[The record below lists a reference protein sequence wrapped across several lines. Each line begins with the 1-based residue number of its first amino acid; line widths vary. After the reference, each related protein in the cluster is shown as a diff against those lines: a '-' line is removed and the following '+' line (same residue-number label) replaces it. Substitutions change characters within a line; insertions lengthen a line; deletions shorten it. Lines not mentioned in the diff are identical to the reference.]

1 MVTIQ
6 CALSGAE
13 ESTKTGIKLKNW
25 ALTPGREG
33 MVNFDQVPLNEGN
46 EESFKENAQ
55 MFGPAKAKMRAS
67 VTWRE

>member
-1 MVTIQ
+1 
-6 CALSGAE
+6 
-13 ESTKTGIKLKNW
+13 
-25 ALTPGREG
+25 